1 MLFGD
6 EERFKKR
13 LLQSHPNIPIQGFI
27 DNPTDSHVGPGSY
40 IINDSQ
46 EKRSGL
52 LKSTFS
58 NRQPMQP
65 PRREVERS
73 EYICGGTLTPSG
85 TMSIPSSP
93 QKRLTPGPGAY
104 DVNNKSTF
112 IAPVDPVRREDLNI
126 SGSSPSPMTT
136 RVTNAGTNM
145 PTTPRF
151 SFSHSAC
158 LTKGVILQSALNEVM
173 AVDGGPG
180 YYDVEDNGLIKKSH
194 NVRATATSK
203 PLHHLSPS
211 NYSSPNK
218 ISPTKTFKQIPSSG
232 SSPTT
237 APYYESSQNSIS
249 PSTYSRSRSNSGA
262 SGNRSRSNSGGG
274 GGGGMT
280 RNHSNTGLNRS
291 K

>member
-13 LLQSHPNIPIQGFI
+13 LVQTHPSIPIQGFI
-27 DNPTDSHVGPGSY
+27 DLPTDSHVGPGSY

-73 EYICGGTLTPSG
+73 EYICGGFLSPSG
-85 TMSIPSSP
+85 TMSIPSSL

-104 DVNNKSTF
+104 DVNNKATF

-151 SFSHSAC
+151 SFNHSAC

-203 PLHHLSPS
+203 PLHHSSPS
-211 NYSSPNK
+211 NSSPSK
-218 ISPTKTFKQIPSSG
+218 ISPSKTFKQIPPG
-232 SSPTT
+232 SSPHI

-262 SGNRSRSNSGGG
+262 SGKSSTTPRSRSNSGGG
-274 GGGGMT
+274 MS
-280 RNHSNTGLNRS
+280 RSQSNTGLNRS

>member
-13 LLQSHPNIPIQGFI
+13 LVQSHPNTGFI
-27 DNPTDSHVGPGSY
+27 DVATDSHVGPGSY
-40 IINDSQ
+40 IINESQ

-52 LKSTFS
+52 VKSSFS
-58 NRQPMQP
+58 TRQPMQP

-73 EYICGGTLTPSG
+73 EYICGGTITPGG

-104 DVNNKSTF
+104 DVNNNLSF

-136 RVTNAGTNM
+136 RVTNVGTNM

-151 SFSHSAC
+151 SFSHSSC
-158 LTKGVILQSALNEVM
+158 LTKGVILQSALNDVM
-173 AVDGGPG
+173 ATDGGPG

-203 PLHHLSPS
+203 PIQHLSPS
-211 NYSSPNK
+211 NVSPK
-218 ISPTKTFKQIPSSG
+218 ISPSKTFKQIPPG
-232 SSPTT
+232 SSPGT
-237 APYYESSQNSIS
+237 ASYYESSQNSPS
-249 PSTYSRSRSNSGA
+249 PSTYSRSRSNSG
-262 SGNRSRSNSGGG
+262 SGTRSRSNSGGG
-274 GGGGMT
+274 MT
-280 RNHSNTGLNRS
+280 RSNSHTGLNRS